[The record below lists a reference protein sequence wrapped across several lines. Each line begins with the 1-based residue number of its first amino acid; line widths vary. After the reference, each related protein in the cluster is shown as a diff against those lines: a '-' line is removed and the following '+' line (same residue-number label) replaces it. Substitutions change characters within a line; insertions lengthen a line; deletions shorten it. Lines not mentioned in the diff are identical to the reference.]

1 MEFDDTEKKEQ
12 FPLVDSHAHLDM
24 PEFDPDRDQVI
35 ERAFAAG
42 ISALL
47 CPMEVTDP
55 ESIRKTGEITEHYP
69 NIIAAAGV
77 HPHSAKEYAAESGR
91 MIRELAGRGG
101 IHALGEIGLDFH
113 YDFSPREAQIRAF
126 RAQLSLAQEMDL
138 PVIIHS
144 RLASAEVLDAIQ
156 GTGYTRGGV
165 LHCFTEN
172 LAFAEK
178 MLEQGFFIS
187 FSGILTFPKARE
199 IQETA
204 RSLPIDRI
212 MVETDSPFLAPV
224 PYRGRIKRNEPAHV
238 RETAR
243 FLAELRQ
250 APLDELCMQTTRN
263 FMACFGFEIP
273 GH

>member
-1 MEFDDTEKKEQ
+1 MEFDNTESKQ
-12 FPLVDSHAHLDM
+12 FPLVDSHAHIDM

-35 ERAFAAG
+35 ERSFAAG

-55 ESIRKTGEITEHYP
+55 ESIRKTRWITDRYP
-69 NIIAAAGV
+69 NIIAAAGA
-77 HPHSAKEYAAESGR
+77 HPHSAKDFSAESGHT
-91 MIRELAGRGG
+91 IRNLAEQGG

-113 YDFSPREAQIRAF
+113 YNFSLRDEQVHAF
-126 RAQLSLAQEMDL
+126 RKQLNLAQELNL

-144 RLASAEVLDAIQ
+144 RLASDEVLDAIR
-156 GTGYTRGGV
+156 GEGYARGGV
-165 LHCFTEN
+165 LHCFTESRG
-172 LAFAEK
+172 FAEQ
-178 MLEQGFFIS
+178 MLDLGFYIS
-187 FSGILTFPKARE
+187 FSGILTFPKARD

-204 RSLPIDRI
+204 QSLPLDRV

-224 PYRGRIKRNEPAHV
+224 PYRGRVQRNEPAYV

-243 FLAELRQ
+243 FLAGLKQ
-250 APLDELCMQTTRN
+250 LPLEELCTQTTRN
-263 FMACFGFEIP
+263 FTACFGFEIP

>member
-1 MEFDDTEKKEQ
+1 MEFDNTESKQ
-12 FPLVDSHAHLDM
+12 FPLVDSHAHIDM

-35 ERAFAAG
+35 ERSFAAG

-55 ESIRKTGEITEHYP
+55 ESIRKTRGITDRYP

-77 HPHSAKEYAAESGR
+77 HPHSAKDFSAESDR
-91 MIRELAGRGG
+91 TIRNLAGQGG

-113 YDFSPREAQIRAF
+113 YNFSGRDEQVHAF
-126 RAQLSLAQEMDL
+126 RKQLNLAQELDI

-144 RLASAEVLDAIQ
+144 RLASDEVLGAIR
-156 GTGYTRGGV
+156 GEGYARGGV
-165 LHCFTEN
+165 LHCFTESRG
-172 LAFAEK
+172 FAEQ
-178 MLEQGFFIS
+178 MLDLGFYIS
-187 FSGILTFPKARE
+187 FSGILTFPKARD

-204 RSLPIDRI
+204 QSLPIDRI

-224 PYRGRIKRNEPAHV
+224 PYRGKVQRNEPAYV
-238 RETAR
+238 RETAQ
-243 FLAELRQ
+243 FLARLKQ
-250 APLDELCMQTTRN
+250 LPLEELCTQTTRN
-263 FMACFGFEIP
+263 FTACFGFEIP